1 VEIIMGRKSAIVK
14 LRPNLKA
21 ELDGMIAEGAAT
33 VDELTEWLG
42 RVLPDDPP
50 SRSAVG
56 RYVRKQRVRE
66 EALDELSK
74 FSSLAEG
81 EGRSE
86 ALELIM
92 ELATLRLREVR
103 VLDRMREIGVIG

>member
-1 VEIIMGRKSAIVK
+1 MGRKSLIRK
-14 LRPNLKA
+14 LPPELK
-21 ELDGMIAEGAAT
+21 EDLDGVIAEGVAT
-33 VDELTEWLG
+33 VDEITDWLG
-42 RVLPDDPP
+42 TLFDADEAP

-66 EALDELSK
+66 QALDELSK

-86 ALELIM
+86 AVELTM
-92 ELATLRLREVR
+92 ELATLRLREAR
-103 VLDRMREIGVIG
+103 VLDRLRALGVI